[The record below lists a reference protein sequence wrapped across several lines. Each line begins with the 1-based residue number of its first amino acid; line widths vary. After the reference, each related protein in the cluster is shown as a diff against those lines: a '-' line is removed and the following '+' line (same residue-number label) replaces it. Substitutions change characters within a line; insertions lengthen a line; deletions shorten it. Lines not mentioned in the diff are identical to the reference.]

1 MDVIELMEKG
11 KIKRVFRAR
20 RKLNYPRLIYHIT
33 QRAAGNEP
41 LFLEQDDYLSMLV
54 LMKEICRTHNINMHA
69 FCLMPNHIHFLLSL
83 SESNLSESMRNLFS
97 RYAQR
102 FNKKYERKGHLFAG
116 PFRQS
121 VCLDD
126 AYILAASLYIHLN
139 PVKAGLASSP
149 MRYRWSSA
157 RLYCSDSAG
166 DSFVDPT
173 LILGLIGEGGH
184 ERGSTQKKRYKDLIR
199 RGAELELGNI
209 MEQDEA
215 IDKLTMKLHNMFGLA
230 LDHVFKKNRVPA
242 GAGLELLPMVEL
254 EAQIEQLKKAGVMS
268 KPQSMKARRYLIE
281 QLVAR
286 GFKREEIA
294 EKLGVSRKTVYNIL
308 RKQL

>member
-20 RKLNYPRLIYHIT
+20 RKLNYPKLIYHIT
-33 QRAAGNEP
+33 QRAAGKEP
-41 LFLEQDDYLSMLV
+41 LFLEKDDYLAMLV
-54 LMKEICRTHNINMHA
+54 LMKEICGSHAINMHA

-83 SESNLSESMRNLFS
+83 SEPNLSESMRNLFS

-126 AYILAASLYIHLN
+126 AYVLAASLYIHLN

-149 MRYRWSSA
+149 MRYRWSSV
-157 RLYCSDSAG
+157 RLYCSESVL
-166 DSFVDPT
+166 DSFVDPAFV
-173 LILGLIGEGGH
+173 LGLIGE
-184 ERGSTQKKRYKDLIR
+184 EGSNDSSAAKKRYKELLR
-199 RGAELELGNI
+199 KGAELEVGNV
-209 MEQDEA
+209 MEQDQA
-215 IDKLTMKLHNMFGLA
+215 IERLTKKLHKMFGLA
-230 LDHVFKKNRVPA
+230 LAHVFRNNKVPA
-242 GAGLELLPMVEL
+242 QAGLELLPMAEL
-254 EAQIEQLKKAGVMS
+254 EEQIERLKKTGDMR

-308 RKQL
+308 RREL

>member
-20 RKLNYPRLIYHIT
+20 RKLNYPKLIYHIT
-33 QRAAGNEP
+33 QRGAGKEP
-41 LFLEQDDYLSMLV
+41 LFLEKDDYLAMLV
-54 LMKEICRTHNINMHA
+54 LMKEICSTHNINMHA
-69 FCLMPNHIHFLLSL
+69 FCLMPNHTHFLLSL
-83 SESNLSESMRNLFS
+83 NEPNLSESMRNLFS

-126 AYILAASLYIHLN
+126 AYIVAASLYIHLN

-149 MRYRWSSA
+149 TRYRWSSA
-157 RLYCSDSAG
+157 RLYCSNSAV
-166 DSFVDPT
+166 DSFVDPG
-173 LILGLIGEGGH
+173 LVLGLIGDGEADSSS
-184 ERGSTQKKRYKDLIR
+184 RKRYREMLR
-199 RGAELELGNI
+199 RSTELELGNI

-215 IDKLTMKLHNMFGLA
+215 IEKLTRKLHKMFGLA
-230 LDHVFKKNRVPA
+230 LGHVFKKNRVPA
-242 GAGLELLPMVEL
+242 EAGIELLPLVEL
-254 EAQIEQLKKAGVMS
+254 EVQIEQLKKAGGMS
-268 KPQSMKARRYLIE
+268 RPQSMRARRYLIE

-294 EKLGVSRKTVYNIL
+294 QKLGVSRKTVYNIL
-308 RKQL
+308 HRGL

>member
-20 RKLNYPRLIYHIT
+20 RKLNYPKLIYHIT
-33 QRAAGNEP
+33 QRAAGKEP
-41 LFLEQDDYLSMLV
+41 LFLEKDDYLAMLV
-54 LMKEICRTHNINMHA
+54 LMKEICKTHNINMHA
-69 FCLMPNHIHFLLSL
+69 FCLMPNHIHLLLSL
-83 SESNLSESMRNLFS
+83 NEPNLSQSMRNLFS

-149 MRYRWSSA
+149 TRYRWSSV
-157 RLYCSDSAG
+157 RLYCSNSVVE
-166 DSFVDPT
+166 SFVDPAFV
-173 LILGLIGEGGH
+173 LGLIGEGL
-184 ERGSTQKKRYKDLIR
+184 SNDNSVAKKRYKELLR
-199 RGAELELGNI
+199 KGAELAVGNVL
-209 MEQDEA
+209 EQDQA
-215 IDKLTMKLHNMFGLA
+215 IEKLTKKLHKMFGFALA
-230 LDHVFKKNRVPA
+230 HVFKNNKVPA
-242 GAGLELLPMVEL
+242 RAGLELLPMVEL
-254 EAQIEQLKKAGVMS
+254 EAQIEQLKKSGAVR

-286 GFKREEIA
+286 GFKRKEIA
-294 EKLGVSRKTVYNIL
+294 RKLGISRKTVYNIL
-308 RKQL
+308 RREL